1 MTLFSLMYKKRII
14 ILVAAIAV
22 MLVVC
27 VLRLADMQLLSNSFY
42 REQFAQLRVQSG
54 SLQQVRTLRGRI
66 LDRNGRVLATD
77 EPRFWLAI
85 SYELSRFLDE
95 RVRQSL
101 ALQATSKNPVADTS
115 SIEQEFTARLNDLEF
130 LINKCAQFG
139 MSREEVVLRL
149 QKTNERIWNL
159 RTFLAWARNKPSIE
173 ILKKYDRNL
182 NNIPLAEAIEDFEK
196 RYPDP
201 LERLPLIAKVDD
213 IAETKRF
220 WPVVELK
227 TDDDVFAAR
236 VEFISVAG
244 IQVLAKG
251 ERVYLFGSTAAQTIG
266 WVGTPQQKD
275 KDYFADDRLSSYLD
289 DEVCGR
295 EDGVEY
301 VCEAALRGRRGE
313 LIYDIDRQLVSRTE
327 AQFGQDV
334 RLTIDIELQQKIEQ
348 HISDCD
354 FNPNCKSPTAAA
366 VLDVGTGE
374 ILALVSLPSFDLNR
388 VRQDYGELVS
398 DACEPLRNRA
408 INKQYPPG
416 SVIKPVI
423 LTAGLESGEITAGEV
438 ISCPPKRAPQGWPSC
453 WIYLRNNWLC
463 HDNLWTNNARNAI
476 KGSCNIYF
484 SHLADR
490 IDPLILQN
498 WLFRF
503 GYGRRLSLEQADLD
517 ANEPEAER
525 TQPERQFRQMQGQI
539 SNTPAKDTITS
550 FEQVPPLEPS
560 ERRWFGI
567 GHGNLRVTPLQVAN
581 AMATIAR
588 GGVYKPVRLLDYVEP
603 PADDNNNILTEQDA
617 NQPKVSK
624 PDKFD
629 NAPKVDVDLN
639 ITGGTL
645 ATIYE
650 GMHAVVEEPG
660 GTAYQEFMHSLAFFS
675 SRGIRLYGKTGS
687 TTQPEHAW
695 FAGFAKDGTGKTI
708 AIAVIVEGG
717 QQGSS
722 DAAPLARDILEFC
735 VETGYLGR

>member
-1 MTLFSLMYKKRII
+1 MYKKRII
-14 ILVAAIAV
+14 ILVGALAV
-22 MLVVC
+22 MLAVC
-27 VLRLADMQLLSNSFY
+27 ILRLVEMQVLSKSFY
-42 REQFAQLRVQSG
+42 REQVDKLRVQSG
-54 SLQQVRTLRGRI
+54 TFAQVRTLRGRI
-66 LDRNGRVLATD
+66 LDRNGKVLATD

-95 RVRQSL
+95 RVRQSI
-101 ALQATSKNPVADTS
+101 ALTATSKNPDADTS
-115 SIEQEFTARLNDLEF
+115 GIEQEFTARLNDLEL

-139 MSREEVVLRL
+139 MSREEVILRL

-201 LERLPLIAKVDD
+201 RERLLLIAKVDD
-213 IAETKRF
+213 IAETRRY

-227 TDDDVFAAR
+227 TDDDIFAAR
-236 VEFISVAG
+236 VEFLNVAG
-244 IQVLAKG
+244 IQVIARG
-251 ERVYLFGSTAAQTIG
+251 ERVYPFGSAAAQTIG

-301 VCEAALRGRRGE
+301 VCEPALRGRRGE
-313 LIYDIDRQLVSRTE
+313 LIYDIDRQLVNRTE
-327 AQFGQDV
+327 ARFGDDV
-334 RLTIDIELQQKIEQ
+334 RMTIDIELQQKIEQ

-354 FNPNCKSPTAAA
+354 FNPNCRSPTAAA
-366 VLDVGTGE
+366 VLDAGTGE
-374 ILALVSLPSFDLNR
+374 ILALVSLPSFDLNH

-416 SVIKPVI
+416 SAIKPII
-423 LTAGLESGEITAGEV
+423 LIAGLESGEITAGEV

-453 WIYLRNNWLC
+453 WVYLRNNWLC
-463 HDNLWTNNARNAI
+463 HDSLWTNYARNAI

-490 IDPLILQN
+490 IDPLVLQN
-498 WLFRF
+498 WLFMF
-503 GYGRRLSLEQADLD
+503 GYGHKSSLVARDPSLESRATG
-517 ANEPEAER
+517 NESR
-525 TQPERQFRQMQGQI
+525 DFRQVQGQI
-539 SNTPAKDTITS
+539 SNMPAKDTITS

-588 GGVYKPVRLLDYVEP
+588 GGVYKPVRLFDYIEP
-603 PADDNNNILTEQDA
+603 PADDSNGIATEQDA
-617 NQPKVSK
+617 NQPKVGK

-629 NAPKVDVDLN
+629 NVASVDVGLN
-639 ITGGTL
+639 ITGATL
-645 ATIYE
+645 ATVYE

-660 GTAYQEFMHSLAFFS
+660 GTAYKEFERSLSFFS

-687 TTQPEHAW
+687 TTNPEHAW
-695 FAGFAKDGTGKTI
+695 FAGFAKDGAGRTI
-708 AIAVIVEGG
+708 AIAVTVEGG

-735 VETGYLGR
+735 VEAGYLGR